1 MLIEQQRVLN
11 ILKAFKINV
20 NGVLHVGAHHCEEKD
35 FYNNILNINDE
46 NIIWVDANPELV
58 EYNHNNGRKNVYA
71 AALDDDVR
79 TVKFNITNNGQSS
92 SLLKLGIHKQ
102 FYPGIDVVKRI
113 TVTTEKLSSFFNRIE
128 KDPSKYN
135 FWNFDI
141 QGSEYN
147 VLKGSQ
153 ELLQYPDIIYTE
165 VNVADVYVGCGKL
178 NELDE
183 LLAKYNFRRVDTI
196 MTGAQWGDAIY
207 VKIKPVITSKST

>member
-1 MLIEQQRVLN
+1 MLIESQRVIN
-11 ILKAFKINV
+11 ILTAFKIKV
-20 NGVLHVGAHHCEEKD
+20 NGVLHVGAHHCEEQP
-35 FYNNILNINDE
+35 FYNNDLKIGDE
-46 NIIWVDANPELV
+46 HIIWVDANPELV
-58 EYNHNNGRKNVYA
+58 KYNNDLGKSNVYC

-79 TVKFNITNNGQSS
+79 TVNFNITNNGQSS

-113 TVTTEKLSSFFNRIE
+113 TVTTEKLSSFFDRIE

-147 VLKGSQ
+147 VFKGS
-153 ELLQYPDIIYTE
+153 EHFLKYADIIYTE
-165 VNVADVYVGCGKL
+165 VNTADVYIGCGKL
-178 NELDE
+178 DELDK

-207 VKIKPVITSKST
+207 VKLKPKTT